1 MRFFDSLS
9 LRSRFLVAPLIGVVL
24 TLIIFY
30 SSNATIQS
38 HSNILKDIDE
48 SNLPQIGEISRTV
61 ILLSHNHEKLER
73 LLYAAEKDPD
83 EEKIYLEGRVI
94 LNELH
99 TLEKQLNKTFG
110 STHQTINGIDIFEQI
125 KINFKYY
132 RDETI
137 NTIELST
144 VKPELAEDQMHE
156 AVKVLWTLNDY
167 FMTLSD
173 YHIKNL
179 NEKSGLIESSL
190 YDKSSLA
197 ILTSLLLGVM
207 ILSALFFSRKM
218 SSEINLINHSLIEL
232 SNGEKN
238 VNLPKQCNKNNNMHQ
253 LYNAVYA
260 FKRSLEK
267 NEEQQ
272 DRLNQTIGELTS
284 SKEHYYNLLNRI
296 PAAIIAI
303 SDTGKIVLFNKAAEA
318 IYGYSSQEILG
329 QPMTTLAPE
338 HARKNHSARFQEV
351 QKLDDKSLQGML
363 SKPVTALKKN
373 GEEFYVEAAVA
384 KLTLANNESVMT
396 FAITDVTNRIQAENE
411 IFHKAHYDAL
421 TNLPNRFLALDLLES
436 GLRDA
441 YNQREV
447 LAVFF
452 LDLDGFKKIND
463 TLGHE
468 TGDKLLIEAGK
479 RLQTVV
485 SDGGTVARLGGDEFI
500 VILPKLTCSDD
511 AIPTVEKLL
520 EQFRTPFKVDD
531 RELMLTSSVGISAFP
546 EDGDSTSE
554 LLRKADSAM
563 YSSKKTGRNT
573 YTFFTESMNRGV
585 SRELALEEQLHGAL
599 KRKEFRLVY
608 QLQVDVQSG
617 KIIGAEALVRWN
629 NHLLGDVSPEEFI
642 PIAEHT
648 GLIIPL
654 GQFILTESLRML
666 THWQAIFGSGFRIA
680 VNLSPRQFR
689 DPNLID
695 FITDALQIS
704 GVSANTLELE
714 ITEGVL
720 MSGHSFIDDALRDLS
735 NLGIRLAMDDFGTG
749 YSSLSYLRRYS
760 FDTLKIDRSFIKDTA
775 VSAASRELVTAII
788 AMGHALGLEI
798 VAEGVE
804 TTMQLEFLA
813 DRNCKYAQGYLF
825 NQPVTATQVTER
837 LEWQKRHPQSNIK
850 AVSESPLNKPALY
863 LHPPA
868 VNHR

>member
-61 ILLSHNHEKLER
+61 ILLSLNHEKLER
-73 LLYAAEKDPD
+73 LLHNAEDDPD
-83 EEKIYLEGRVI
+83 EERIYLEGRVI
-94 LNELH
+94 LDELYI
-99 TLEKQLNKTFG
+99 LEAQLNKTLG
-110 STHQTINGIDIFEQI
+110 SSPQTIDNIDVFEQI
-125 KINFKYY
+125 KVHFKYY

-137 NTIELST
+137 NAIELST
-144 VKPELAEDQMHE
+144 VKPGLAEDRMHD
-156 AVKVLWTLNDY
+156 AVEIMWKLNNY

-218 SSEINLINHSLIEL
+218 SAEINLINHSLIGL

-238 VNLPKQCNKNNNMHQ
+238 VKLPKQCNKNNNMHQ

-284 SKEHYYNLLNRI
+284 SREHYYNLLNRI

-329 QPMTTLAPE
+329 QPMTMLSPE
-338 HARKNHSARFQEV
+338 HARKNHSARFQEAR
-351 QKLDDKSLQGML
+351 KLDDKLLQGML

-384 KLTLANNESVMT
+384 KLTLANNDSVMT

-421 TNLPNRFLALDLLES
+421 TTLPNRFLALDLLES

-441 YNQREV
+441 YSQREV

-500 VILPKLTCSDD
+500 VILPKLSCSDD

-531 RELMLTSSVGISAFP
+531 RELILTSSVGISAFP

-654 GQFILTESLRML
+654 GQFILTESLRMV
-666 THWQAIFGSGFRIA
+666 THWQAIYGSEFRIA

-704 GVSANTLELE
+704 GISANTLELE

-813 DRNCKYAQGYLF
+813 KRNCKYAQGYLF

-837 LEWQKRHPQSNIK
+837 LEWQKRQPQSNIK
-850 AVSESPLNKPALY
+850 IVSESALNKPALY

>member
-1 MRFFDSLS
+1 MHLFDSLS
-9 LRSRFLVAPLIGVVL
+9 LRSRFLVAPLVGVVL

-38 HSNILKDIDE
+38 HSDILKDIDG

-61 ILLSHNHEKLER
+61 ILLSLNHEKLER
-73 LLYAAEKDPD
+73 LLHTVEDDPD
-83 EEKIYLEGRVI
+83 EERIYLEGRVI
-94 LNELH
+94 LDELH
-99 TLEKQLNKTFG
+99 ILEEQLNKTLG
-110 STHQTINGIDIFEQI
+110 SSSQTIDNIDVFEQI
-125 KINFKYY
+125 KVHFKYY

-137 NTIELST
+137 NAIELST
-144 VKPELAEDQMHE
+144 VKPGLAEDRMHD
-156 AVKVLWTLNDY
+156 AVEVMWKLNSY

-190 YDKSSLA
+190 YDKSSLT

-218 SSEINLINHSLIEL
+218 SAEINLINHSLIGL

-238 VNLPKQCNKNNNMHQ
+238 VKLPKQCNKNNNMHQ
-253 LYNAVYA
+253 LYNAVHA

-318 IYGYSSQEILG
+318 IYGYSSLEILG

-338 HARKNHSARFQEV
+338 HARKNHTDHFKEV
-351 QKLDDKSLQGML
+351 QKLDDKSLQRML

-599 KRKEFRLVY
+599 KRQEFRLVY

-654 GQFILTESLRML
+654 GQFILTESLRMV
-666 THWQAIFGSGFRIA
+666 THWQAIYGSEFRIA

-695 FITDALQIS
+695 FITEALQIS

-813 DRNCKYAQGYLF
+813 HRNCKYAQGYLF

-837 LEWQKRHPQSNIK
+837 LEWQKRQPQSNIK
-850 AVSESPLNKPALY
+850 IVSESALNKPALY